1 MMKIA
6 ILITAVGL
14 GLFACSSTPPAVSH
28 AETAKAI
35 QVFEAVCLKTA
46 PSFAGAE
53 QAALNHGFDK
63 LSGVPSWKLGFNQDK
78 SLGVQIKPNTE
89 CVITSP
95 TQRTTALTQQFLDVV
110 GRHTNTPV
118 HKLVPSKVSVN
129 GVAFIFHH
137 DRSGGEAFVML
148 KAGH

>member
-1 MMKIA
+1 MKIA

-14 GLFACSSTPPAVSH
+14 GLSACSSTPPVASH
-28 AETAKAI
+28 AEKAKAI

-46 PSFAGAE
+46 PSFVDAE
-53 QAALNHGFDK
+53 PAALTQGFAK
-63 LSGVPSWKLGFNQDK
+63 LSGDPSWKLGFNQDK

-95 TQRTTALTQQFLDVV
+95 TQRNSALTQQFLDVV
-110 GRHTNTPV
+110 SRHTNTPV
-118 HKLVPSKVSVN
+118 QKRVPSKVNVN
-129 GVAFIFHH
+129 GVAFIFQH

-148 KAGH
+148 KVGN